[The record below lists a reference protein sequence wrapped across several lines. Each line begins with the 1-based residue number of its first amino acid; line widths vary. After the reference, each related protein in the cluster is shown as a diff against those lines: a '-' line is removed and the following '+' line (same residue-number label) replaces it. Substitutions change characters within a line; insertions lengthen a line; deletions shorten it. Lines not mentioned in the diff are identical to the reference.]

1 MSGKKRLK
9 IVNNG
14 SGEDPESDKK
24 PILIHDKRR
33 VSAEGTLSGDA
44 TEPNL
49 KPSYVETLEAR
60 VKKTE
65 DAFKERVSSLQE
77 ETTKSR
83 ERLKKDLELR
93 FESDKNELFREVLTL
108 LDDLERA
115 SSTKEEKSLREGLA
129 LIASNVDKFLERRGC
144 GKLFPEGEEF
154 DPETMEAISTGPGP
168 KGVVL
173 VVVQAGYALGD
184 TLLRPARVVVGDGS
198 EGRSKGD

>member
-1 MSGKKRLK
+1 MSVKKKLK
-9 IVNNG
+9 IANDGAGKGTG
-14 SGEDPESDKK
+14 SKTRHVS
-24 PILIHDKRR
+24 ILDKRR
-33 VSAEGTLSGDA
+33 VSAEGPLSEGA
-44 TEPNL
+44 AEPNL
-49 KPSYVETLEAR
+49 KPSYVETLEER

-65 DAFKERVSSLQE
+65 NAFKERVSTLQE

-129 LIASNVDKFLERRGC
+129 LIASNVEKFLERRGC

-173 VVVQAGYALGD
+173 VVVQAGYSLGD

-198 EGRSKGD
+198 EGRSNG